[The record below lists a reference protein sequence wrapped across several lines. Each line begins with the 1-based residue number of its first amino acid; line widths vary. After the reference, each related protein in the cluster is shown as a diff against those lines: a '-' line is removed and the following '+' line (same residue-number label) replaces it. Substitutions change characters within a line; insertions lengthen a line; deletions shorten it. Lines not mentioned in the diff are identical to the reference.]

1 MMKNYTTKESQL
13 ERVVEQIFDKPTP
26 HILEE
31 IIELE
36 AIVEIPVL
44 QFEFILLMVAFFF
57 CCGIERCTLYFL
69 TKKIQFN

>member
-44 QFEFILLMVAFFF
+44 QFEFIFVDGSFFF
-57 CCGIERCTLYFL
+57 CCGMERCTLYFFD
-69 TKKIQFN
+69 KENSI

>member
-44 QFEFILLMVAFFF
+44 QFEFFFIDGSFFF
-57 CCGIERCTLYFL
+57 AVALSVAHCIF
-69 TKKIQFN
+69 